1 MSKVSY
7 RGHNCRSLTTYYCV
21 LRHQTPQRW
30 PTPPQ
35 HFSHSVLLNVPRSWM
50 HQIAVIV
57 GSTERWLL
65 VLADTTVFLF
75 ERGSGGGPTP
85 AIHTEGRLTV
95 TAEFLRCGK
104 GEVSIRLV
112 GGVSNFFQSFEILH
126 NREIGSLSILIV
138 SEWTSLPDHSLN
150 VVNGLRRGQ
159 LLIGDRVL

>member
-1 MSKVSY
+1 
-7 RGHNCRSLTTYYCV
+7 
-21 LRHQTPQRW
+21 
-30 PTPPQ
+30 
-35 HFSHSVLLNVPRSWM
+35 M

-57 GSTERWLL
+57 GSTEGRLL
-65 VLADTTVFLF
+65 VLADTTVFVF
-75 ERGSGGGPTP
+75 ERGSLRGTTP
-85 AIHTEGRLTV
+85 ACHTEGGLTV
-95 TAEFLRCGK
+95 TAELLRCGE

-112 GGVSNFFQSFEILH
+112 SGVSDFFQSFEILH